1 MCKITESRAWKNVRR
16 AFNKSDRATLL
27 RNLRKVP
34 YLRDNGGYIG
44 ASCLAELFVWHGTPQ
59 GYAYW
64 KNWHNRYY
72 EWLTSQLAA
81 DEDFVLPIY

>member
-1 MCKITESRAWKNVRR
+1 MCKITESKAWKNVRR
-16 AFNKSDRATLL
+16 AFNKTERATIL

-34 YLRDNGGYIG
+34 RLKDDGGVHD
-44 ASCLAELFVWHGTPQ
+44 ASCLAELFVWHDSPQ
-59 GYAYW
+59 GYVYW

-72 EWLTSQLAA
+72 EWLTAQLAA

>member
-34 YLRDNGGYIG
+34 QLRDNGGYFG
-44 ASCLAELFVWHGTPQ
+44 ASCLVDQFTWLDTPQ
-59 GYAYW
+59 GHAYW
-64 KNWHNRYY
+64 KNWHNRYNA
-72 EWLTSQLAA
+72 WLNEQHAA